1 MNLKIN
7 DIHQSVHRTRAG
19 PKVWPKV
26 TAGAKA
32 NFRSDSS
39 LCHDDCLR
47 ILTCTNLQIYL
58 TLQLSITCDSQIP
71 WRLNSLALVQ
81 LSVGD
86 PMFSTCPSQ
95 TMFSWKRPGEIY
107 DTSGILHSACT
118 ASGFRRP
125 NSFQKA
131 SVLTLLQ
138 SLCAVWL
145 NTRCMSAHSPWHMRH
160 INHM

>member
-7 DIHQSVHRTRAG
+7 YIHQSVHRTG
-19 PKVWPKV
+19 
-26 TAGAKA
+26 
-32 NFRSDSS
+32 SDSS

-47 ILTCTNLQIYL
+47 ILTGTNLQIYL

-138 SLCAVWL
+138 SLGAVWL
-145 NTRCMSAHSPWHMRH
+145 NTRCMSAHSPGHMRH